1 MCIQNKNKKLLLFLS
16 YQKNIFS
23 WVKIFKKF
31 GDAEITEIKKV
42 DFYNSKEMIDEMNV
56 EIQKIIISDAFAC
69 GKNKETGV
77 KCFIGYET
85 GTKIIPLFIEVPQMI
100 EYFNIYKKNR

>member
-42 DFYNSKEMIDEMNV
+42 DFYNSKEMIDEMSV
-56 EIQKIIISDAFAC
+56 EIQTKSNGRPQACDFIKKEALAQVFFCKLCERFKNTFFTEDLRTTASENQPKI
-69 GKNKETGV
+69 
-77 KCFIGYET
+77 
-85 GTKIIPLFIEVPQMI
+85 L
-100 EYFNIYKKNR
+100 